1 MRLAAA
7 AASPI
12 GDGMFDLAWS
22 EIALIAVVA
31 IVVIGPKDLPDA
43 VRGVAR
49 MIRKARQMAAEFH
62 TQADELVREANLH
75 EVRESLNE
83 IRNFNIKDTIER
95 AVDSDGTI
103 RKTFSEDPLR
113 DWPHTP
119 AAGSTSAGAEGTPAA
134 VSGAAAAADS
144 VAGTAQDGVAGTE
157 RDNIAASSTPPAFV
171 PPSSEPPAP
180 KPTPTPSGPPAFIP
194 PSAAGKAAGSSTQD
208 V

>member
-31 IVVIGPKDLPDA
+31 VVVIGPKDLPDA

-49 MIRKARQMAAEFH
+49 MVRKGRQMLAEMQ

-75 EVRESLNE
+75 EVRESINE
-83 IRNFNIKDTIER
+83 IRNFNLKDAVER
-95 AVDSDGTI
+95 AVDDDGSI

-113 DWPHTP
+113 DWSHEASPTV
-119 AAGSTSAGAEGTPAA
+119 AGAEPPPEAPPAEEPPAFIPPGTHLAAPPPAA
-134 VSGAAAAADS
+134 EPLPPA
-144 VAGTAQDGVAGTE
+144 
-157 RDNIAASSTPPAFV
+157 PPAFV
-171 PPSSEPPAP
+171 PPSAAAP
-180 KPTPTPSGPPAFIP
+180 GA
-194 PSAAGKAAGSSTQD
+194 STHNA
-208 V
+208 